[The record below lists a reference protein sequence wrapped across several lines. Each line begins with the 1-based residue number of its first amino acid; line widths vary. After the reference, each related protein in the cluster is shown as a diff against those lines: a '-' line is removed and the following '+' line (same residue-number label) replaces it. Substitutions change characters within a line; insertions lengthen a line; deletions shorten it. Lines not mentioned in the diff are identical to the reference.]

1 MGRPKKYNTKEEEL
15 EARRLASKLWYQK
28 NKDKKVVAK
37 CSFQYEECSDVRNH
51 IGGTY
56 CQYHSNIMHKS
67 NKYNISPLEVLK
79 MYEVDTCKICDE
91 YMYKKCID
99 HDHATG
105 KVRGM
110 ICQNCNVLLGH
121 AKDDIDIL
129 QKCIKYLNES
139 NK

>member
-15 EARRLASKLWYQK
+15 EARRLASRLWYQK

-37 CSFQYEECSDVRNH
+37 CSFQYKECSDVRNH
-51 IGGTY
+51 ISGTY

-79 MYEVDTCKICDE
+79 MYKVDTCKICDE

>member
-1 MGRPKKYNTKEEEL
+1 MGRPKKYKTKEDEL

-37 CSFQYEECSDVRNH
+37 CSFQYEECSNVRNH

-67 NKYNISPLEVLK
+67 NKYNISPLDVLK
-79 MYEVDTCKICDE
+79 MYKVDTCEICNN
-91 YMYKKCID
+91 YMDKKCID
-99 HDHATG
+99 HDHITG

-121 AKDDIDIL
+121 AKDNTDIL